1 MRRPF
6 GWVAIL
12 WLLAGLVVMVSA
24 QEEEEPAGESEAPA
38 QSEEQLEQQILGSAG
53 TPNDVSGSLSG
64 ARDPFQPVFDTP
76 RADGPTVRRPRPP
89 GIEGMDVQEL
99 ELVGI
104 VELETDSIAFF
115 NGTDNLG
122 YFLRVGDRVYDGKL
136 VRIDRDKVVFEQEIS
151 GAPGRRTREVTKRLR
166 PLT

>member
-1 MRRPF
+1 MSGPRAL
-6 GWVAIL
+6 GVA
-12 WLLAGLVVMVSA
+12 WLLAGSIAVLRA
-24 QEEEEPAGESEAPA
+24 QEAAPPAEAEP
-38 QSEEQLEQQILGSAG
+38 QDEEQLEQQILGRAPG
-53 TPNDVSGSLSG
+53 DVSGALSG

-76 RADGPTVRRPRPP
+76 REEGPTVRRPRPP
-89 GIEGMDVQEL
+89 GIEGMDIQEL

-104 VELETDSIAFF
+104 VVMDAGNIAFF

-136 VRIDRDKVVFEQEIS
+136 VGIDRDKVVFEQEIS